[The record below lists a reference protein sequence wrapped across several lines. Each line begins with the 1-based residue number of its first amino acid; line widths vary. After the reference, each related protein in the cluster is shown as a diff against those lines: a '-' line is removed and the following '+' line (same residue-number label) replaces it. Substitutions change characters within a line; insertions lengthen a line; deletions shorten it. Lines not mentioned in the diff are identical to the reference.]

1 MGYFSETSLGLH
13 FGLEIQ
19 TLNLSFQLFVLQVS
33 LKISVQTSKF
43 AQNGFHDFNGLEVPS
58 NPAFGISPPSR
69 FGVGE
74 ERFRLSDSRR

>member
-43 AQNGFHDFNGLEVPS
+43 AQNGFHDFNGLEVP
-58 NPAFGISPPSR
+58 
-69 FGVGE
+69 
-74 ERFRLSDSRR
+74 